1 MSYLDQSSRRRPA
14 TIAAV
19 TIVHLAIGY
28 AIISGLAIRVVT
40 YVSPIT
46 PTEIYKDPPPPPER
60 NVPPPPQR
68 APRDSSIA
76 PPKPSLVPTN
86 SVEVQTVDIYPRDL
100 TIKPTLDAVV
110 PPLDPPKADLT
121 RAVQPGPGRAS
132 WVTTDDY
139 PPQPLREGIKGV
151 VAISVQVGAD
161 GRVQGCAVTKSSGNS
176 QLDDATCR
184 LYARRA
190 HFQPALDAEGR
201 PVASVHADRI
211 RWELPAD

>member
-28 AIISGLAIRVVT
+28 AIISGLAITVIRRVAPV
-40 YVSPIT
+40 I
-46 PTEIYKDPPPPPER
+46 PTQIYEDPKDPPTR
-60 NVPPPPQR
+60 TLPPPQR
-68 APRDSSIA
+68 ATHDSSVA
-76 PPKPSLVPTN
+76 PTRPPLVPTN
-86 SVEVQTVDIYPRDL
+86 SVEVQTVDIYPHDV
-100 TIKPTLDAVV
+100 TVKPTLDPVV
-110 PPLDPPKADLT
+110 PVLDPPKRDFT

-139 PPQPLREGIKGV
+139 PPQPLREGIKGA

-161 GRVQGCAVTKSSGNS
+161 GRVQGCAVTKSSGNA

-190 HFQPALDAEGR
+190 HFQPALDAEGK